1 MYVLY
6 LNNEEVSTPLFRAI
20 RELNNYDFILKNT
33 KTEEDYN
40 YYKELY
46 EKSKIEVS
54 QQKENTTNEIRRQ
67 LKIIFPQVKNF
78 DNLWWKIQNITNQGF
93 YVKWE

>member
-1 MYVLY
+1 MYLLY

-20 RELNNYDFILKNT
+20 IELNNYNFILKNT
-33 KTEEDYN
+33 KTKEDYS

-46 EKSKIEVS
+46 EKAKMEVS

-67 LKIIFPQVKNF
+67 LKIIFPHIEHF
-78 DNLWWKIQNITNQGF
+78 DNLWWKIQNTTNQGF